1 MERRSRGTRAPSK
14 THRRRST
21 ITIIVPGEE
30 ENPFQKG
37 PVSTSNQKD
46 HSTFESFK
54 AKPRCPTPDFVG
66 AAHRGEHVNETLPG
80 VGLLPLK
87 CGSSVTRSNGG
98 VVELTTFPSTDQAPI
113 HRGSGAPAVMSQSL
127 PSPRQQQ
134 QPAQAPRCAVSSGP
148 ADRHLFSLT
157 PPSTATLRR
166 TLSSRR
172 EDSPVVAGSLPSLPT
187 LLSRTPTE
195 TGTELRR
202 GAAVSGVDDDRRLV
216 ASKGV
221 SFNNAPIASSSEA
234 VPRRATRRIHS
245 SGRLPLNLAASNR
258 ATASENRNSDNRI
271 SPTTACL
278 AAAPASPAPQNATV
292 AIAAH
297 GGASCLSSPKRPLV
311 PPLRPNAMWNAAVQR
326 QPFALSCTGIPSGAT
341 SSPRGDGRGVTHL
354 KAPRRSTV
362 PQAKSPREM
371 DLKRVPRPP
380 LRRPQKPPLAASR
393 RGEIREAK
401 SKGPCDRSV
410 SSFSSSSSSERG
422 NSDGSSSSSGSAE
435 DSKSPFTGRDSSTM
449 ISDSEMSSA
458 VSLASSFPA
467 PTSPRQRCESPPAGL
482 SVILASGMAAPL
494 PAGRAAGGDSAGYAD
509 GPVENHLHRGS
520 SSEGLVDLVSTTDFS
535 VVLDSPRA
543 AAATSELQR
552 QPSTFTSPRSANG
565 GRESIDR
572 VLEEPSDASL
582 SNFGLLPNDD
592 GRTSN
597 MGTPSALPTKVA
609 PASLS
614 SPQLAQTQERI
625 RRTRDSAARPP
636 SPVDLDSLLLSQEN
650 ERLISSLLA
659 SSAKHRAN
667 LASLSGKTRSG
678 CGCGAN
684 RTHGAKGGKG
694 SVVVDQEAGSN
705 LSETAPTPNS
715 SMSSC
720 SLANLSHTRKECEND
735 IVDTTSGTKSKRGAF
750 CTTSRGPARSVPNQ
764 AAAAAPVTASL
775 PAPNN
780 EKWSVTESLSIDI
793 DLLSFSQLPPEK
805 QGSTVAKL
813 RNVFESSKEKRL
825 RSSSNQVVPLAAARS
840 LKGQFRSPQHANTVN
855 GSNTSSLS
863 KGSPPRK
870 AEGAPREGPRTS
882 ERGVRSSAQL
892 SISPKCQRSVAA
904 APSVANYSFSHL
916 FPESAAVAKAQK
928 ESLPPLSSTAKS
940 DGVSVTSRHSSGTD
954 LNCSVTSSLDTRYPM
969 ARRTAVALQHE
980 VSAMRGSS
988 GALPFM
994 SLQRSDPGFS
1004 LPCFTVSSVSPD
1016 TVNMFDRFDF

>member
-21 ITIIVPGEE
+21 ITIIAPGEE

-37 PVSTSNQKD
+37 PVTTSNQKD

-54 AKPRCPTPDFVG
+54 AKPRCPTPDSVG

-80 VGLLPLK
+80 VGMLPLK
-87 CGSSVTRSNGG
+87 CGSSVTGSNGE
-98 VVELTTFPSTDQAPI
+98 VVELTTLPSTAQAPI
-113 HRGSGAPAVMSQSL
+113 HRSSGTPAVVSQSL

-134 QPAQAPRCAVSSGP
+134 QPAQALRGAVSSGP

-187 LLSRTPTE
+187 SLSRTPTE

-202 GAAVSGVDDDRRLV
+202 SAAASGVDDGRRLV
-216 ASKGV
+216 ASNGV
-221 SFNNAPIASSSEA
+221 AFNNAPIASSSEE

-278 AAAPASPAPQNATV
+278 AAALASSTPQNATV

-297 GGASCLSSPKRPLV
+297 GGASCLPPPRRPLA
-311 PPLRPNAMWNAAVQR
+311 PPLRPNTMWNAAVQR

-362 PQAKSPREM
+362 PQARSPREM

-393 RGEIREAK
+393 RGEIREAE

-422 NSDGSSSSSGSAE
+422 SSDGSSSGSAE
-435 DSKSPFTGRDSSTM
+435 DSKSRFTGRDSSTM

-467 PTSPRQRCESPPAGL
+467 PTSPRQRSESPPAGL
-482 SVILASGMAAPL
+482 SVILAPGMAAPL

-509 GPVENHLHRGS
+509 GPVENHLHRGT

-535 VVLDSPRA
+535 VVLDSPRV
-543 AAATSELQR
+543 AAATSESQR
-552 QPSTFTSPRSANG
+552 QPSTFSTSPRSANG
-565 GRESIDR
+565 GRKSIDR
-572 VLEEPSDASL
+572 MLEEPSDASL

-597 MGTPSALPTKVA
+597 MGTPSALPAKVA

-614 SPQLAQTQERI
+614 SPQLTQTQERI
-625 RRTRDSAARPP
+625 RRTWDSAARLP

-650 ERLISSLLA
+650 ERLTSSLLA

-667 LASLSGKTRSG
+667 LTSLSGKTRSG
-678 CGCGAN
+678 SGCGAN
-684 RTHGAKGGKG
+684 RTHGDKGGNG
-694 SVVVDQEAGSN
+694 SVAVDQEAGSN
-705 LSETAPTPNS
+705 LSKTAPTPNT

-720 SLANLSHTRKECEND
+720 SLANLSHTRKESEND
-735 IVDTTSGTKSKRGAF
+735 IVDTTRGTKSKRGAF
-750 CTTSRGPARSVPNQ
+750 CTTSRGPARSLPSQ
-764 AAAAAPVTASL
+764 AASAAPVTASL

-780 EKWSVTESLSIDI
+780 EKWSVTQSLSIDI
-793 DLLSFSQLPPEK
+793 DLFSFSQLPPEK

-813 RNVFESSKEKRL
+813 RNVFESSKAKRL
-825 RSSSNQVVPLAAARS
+825 RSNSNQAVSLVAARS
-840 LKGQFRSPQHANTVN
+840 PKGQLRSPQHANTVN
-855 GSNTSSLS
+855 GSNISSLP

-870 AEGAPREGPRTS
+870 AEGAPREGPHTS
-882 ERGVRSSAQL
+882 ERGVRGSTQL
-892 SISPKCQRSVAA
+892 SISPKCQRSVAV

-916 FPESAAVAKAQK
+916 FPESATVAKAQK

-954 LNCSVTSSLDTRYPM
+954 LNCSVTSSLDTTYPM
-969 ARRTAVALQHE
+969 ARRAATALQHE

-988 GALPFM
+988 GALPLM

-1004 LPCFTVSSVSPD
+1004 LPCFKVSSVSPD

>member
-37 PVSTSNQKD
+37 PVST
-46 HSTFESFK
+46 FESFK
-54 AKPRCPTPDFVG
+54 AKPRCPTPDSVG

-80 VGLLPLK
+80 VGVLPLK
-87 CGSSVTRSNGG
+87 CGSSVTGSNGG
-98 VVELTTFPSTDQAPI
+98 VVELTTLPSTAQAPI
-113 HRGSGAPAVMSQSL
+113 HRGSGAPAVVSQSL

-134 QPAQAPRCAVSSGP
+134 QPTQALWGAVSSRP

-166 TLSSRR
+166 TLSSGR
-172 EDSPVVAGSLPSLPT
+172 EDSPAVAGSLPSLPT
-187 LLSRTPTE
+187 SLSRTPTE
-195 TGTELRR
+195 AGTELRR
-202 GAAVSGVDDDRRLV
+202 SAAASGVDDGRRLV
-216 ASKGV
+216 ASNGV
-221 SFNNAPIASSSEA
+221 AFNTAPIASSSEE
-234 VPRRATRRIHS
+234 VPRRTRRRIHS

-271 SPTTACL
+271 SPTTACQ
-278 AAAPASPAPQNATV
+278 AAAPASSTPQKETAAV
-292 AIAAH
+292 AAH
-297 GGASCLSSPKRPLV
+297 GGASCLPSPRRPLA
-311 PPLRPNAMWNAAVQR
+311 PPLRPNTMWNAAVQR
-326 QPFALSCTGIPSGAT
+326 QPFALSCTGIPSGT
-341 SSPRGDGRGVTHL
+341 TNSPRGDGRGVTNL
-354 KAPRRSTV
+354 KTPRRSTV

-393 RGEIREAK
+393 RGEIREAE

-422 NSDGSSSSSGSAE
+422 SNDGSSSSSESAE

-467 PTSPRQRCESPPAGL
+467 PTSPRQRSESPPAGL
-482 SVILASGMAAPL
+482 SVILAPGMAAPL

-509 GPVENHLHRGS
+509 EPVEKHLHRGT

-535 VVLDSPRA
+535 VVLDSPRV
-543 AAATSELQR
+543 AAATSESQR
-552 QPSTFTSPRSANG
+552 QPSTFSTSPRSANG
-565 GRESIDR
+565 GRKSIDR
-572 VLEEPSDASL
+572 MLEEPSDASL

-597 MGTPSALPTKVA
+597 MGTPSALPAKVA

-614 SPQLAQTQERI
+614 SPQLTQTQERI
-625 RRTRDSAARPP
+625 RRTRDSAARLP

-650 ERLISSLLA
+650 ERLTSSLLA

-667 LASLSGKTRSG
+667 LTSLSGKTRSG
-678 CGCGAN
+678 SGCVAN
-684 RTHGAKGGKG
+684 CTHSDKGGNG
-694 SVVVDQEAGSN
+694 SVAVDQEAGSN
-705 LSETAPTPNS
+705 LSKTTPTPNT

-720 SLANLSHTRKECEND
+720 SLANLSHTRKESEND
-735 IVDTTSGTKSKRGAF
+735 IVDTTRGTKSKRGAF
-750 CTTSRGPARSVPNQ
+750 CTTCRGPARSLPNQ
-764 AAAAAPVTASL
+764 AASAASVTASL

-780 EKWSVTESLSIDI
+780 EKWSVTQSLSIDI
-793 DLLSFSQLPPEK
+793 DLFSLSQLPPEK

-825 RSSSNQVVPLAAARS
+825 RSNSSQAVPLVAARS
-840 LKGQFRSPQHANTVN
+840 PKGQFRSPQHANTVN
-855 GSNTSSLS
+855 GSNISSLP

-870 AEGAPREGPRTS
+870 AEGAPREGPHTS
-882 ERGVRSSAQL
+882 ERGVRGSTQL

-916 FPESAAVAKAQK
+916 FPESATVAKAQK

-940 DGVSVTSRHSSGTD
+940 DGVSVTSRHSSGMD
-954 LNCSVTSSLDTRYPM
+954 LNCSVTSSLDTAYPM
-969 ARRTAVALQHE
+969 ARRAATALQHE

-1004 LPCFTVSSVSPD
+1004 LPCFKVSSVSPD